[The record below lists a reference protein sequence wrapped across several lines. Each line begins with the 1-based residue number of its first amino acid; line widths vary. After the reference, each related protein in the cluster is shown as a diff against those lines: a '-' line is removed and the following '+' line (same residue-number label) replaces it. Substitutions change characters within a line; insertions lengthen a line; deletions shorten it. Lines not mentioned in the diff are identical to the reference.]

1 MCVCVCSSVVEDCEE
16 AFVKNP
22 EGHPLVLYLRT
33 EDDQGLTG
41 ATRQILERINAADKA
56 GKIKVRTSVC
66 VH

>member
-1 MCVCVCSSVVEDCEE
+1 M
-16 AFVKNP
+16 KNP